1 MRIKVLPQ
9 TLINQIAAGEVIVR
23 MASVV
28 KELVE
33 NSIDAGASRIEVSV
47 SNEARDLEIRDDGC
61 GMERDDAELSLQ
73 RHATSKIRT
82 LDDLT
87 HLVTRGFRG
96 EALAS
101 IAAVSRME
109 LHTRREGDLEGTRI
123 EIEGGVIHRIESEGC
138 PSGTRTVV
146 RDLFYNTP
154 ARLKFLK
161 SPVAELNAIAQVLTR
176 QALAASTVGV
186 RYLREGVE
194 QFSFPPDQDA
204 MERFASMLGSALTA
218 PLVPIAHER
227 EGVMVGGC
235 IAPPACTRA
244 DRRSQF
250 FFVNGRPISSKT
262 LTGALEQAFR
272 GHLMVQRHPIALVM
286 IEVPPEDVD
295 FNVHPTKEE
304 VRFRDERSIGG
315 AVYRAV
321 EVAVQTG
328 AARGVSITTAPGE
341 SAEDAPPP
349 AGGAPAFF
357 HSVEALAMRSFESKM
372 RPPATQRDWIAEA
385 KRMEAL
391 GATSPEYAPA
401 IGTPATQQGSAPL
414 VLRHGDNSSI
424 SASPGEIP
432 DIEFWAGH
440 YDPEPLGQIASTYIL
455 ARHGSDLLIVDQHAA
470 HERLVYLELARKTR
484 EVESQPLLLPILVE
498 LPPNLHETARDAVR
512 ALADLGFDIEPM
524 GGRAWAVRSVPT
536 DVDNADIAG
545 LVLDL
550 MGDFES
556 SPREEALTRRRDRI
570 LIRVACHSAIRAGQE
585 LDRRAM
591 QELLEQMRR
600 ERLSF
605 CCPHGRPTIV
615 RVTQHELERWFKRVV

>member
-47 SNEARDLEIRDDGC
+47 SNEARDLEVRDDGC
-61 GMERDDAELSLQ
+61 GMGRDDAELSLQ

-123 EIEGGVIHRIESEGC
+123 EIEGGVIHRIEAEGC

-186 RYLREGVE
+186 RYIREGVE
-194 QFSFPPDQDA
+194 QFSFPPDQDG

-227 EGVMVGGC
+227 EGVIVSGY
-235 IAPPACTRA
+235 IAPPSSTRA

-286 IEVPPEDVD
+286 IDVPPEDVD

-304 VRFRDERSIGG
+304 VRFRDERAIGG

-321 EVAVQTG
+321 EAAVQTG
-328 AARGVSITTAPGE
+328 AARGVSISTAPGE
-341 SAEDAPPP
+341 SEGDAP
-349 AGGAPAFF
+349 AATGGAPAFF
-357 HSVEALAMRSFESKM
+357 HSVEALAMRSFESKL
-372 RPPATQRDWIAEA
+372 RAPATQRDWIAEA
-385 KRMEAL
+385 RRMDAL
-391 GATSPEYAPA
+391 AAPSPEFAPA
-401 IGTPATQQGSAPL
+401 IDVPHRQGSAPL

-424 SASPGEIP
+424 SASPGEVP
-432 DIEFWAGH
+432 DLDFWAGPH
-440 YDPEPLGQIASTYIL
+440 DPEPLGQIASTYIL
-455 ARHGSDLLIVDQHAA
+455 ARHGADLLIVDQHAA

-484 EVESQPLLLPILVE
+484 EVESQPLLLPIPVE

-512 ALADLGFDIEPM
+512 ALAELGFDIEPM
-524 GGRAWAVRSVPT
+524 GGRAWAVRAVPT
-536 DVDNADIAG
+536 DVDNADIAS

-585 LDRRAM
+585 LDRRSM
-591 QELLEQMRR
+591 QELLELMRR